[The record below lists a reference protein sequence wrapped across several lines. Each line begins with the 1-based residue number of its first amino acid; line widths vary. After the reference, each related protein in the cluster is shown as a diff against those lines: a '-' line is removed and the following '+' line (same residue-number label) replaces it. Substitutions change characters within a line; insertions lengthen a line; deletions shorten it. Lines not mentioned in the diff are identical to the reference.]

1 MVRLSCLYII
11 KGHNVIMLYKCKNY
25 AQLVKFG
32 ESTSRF
38 EEILKQKQ
46 RDLKSAL

>member
-1 MVRLSCLYII
+1 
-11 KGHNVIMLYKCKNY
+11 MLYKCKNY

-46 RDLKSAL
+46 RDLKSALWKNWIHAKEHSS